1 MKKIII
7 LAAAALAMVAC
18 AEKTEKSA
26 RWTPEQA
33 QAWYDEQGWLVGCD
47 YIPADAINQIE
58 MWSGS
63 TYNHDL
69 IDKELGWAE
78 GLGFN
83 TLRVYL
89 SSVVYEND
97 PQGLKDRMSDFLG
110 ICEAHSIRP
119 LFVFFDDCWN
129 AESEYG
135 TQPEPKPGIHNSG
148 WVRDPSASLRADTLA
163 LYPKLEKY
171 VKDVLTTFANDKR
184 ILLWD
189 LYNEPGNSKQ
199 GDASLPLL
207 KNVFKWAQEV
217 RPSQPLSAGV
227 WKDKLKTL
235 NEFQLAN
242 SDVTTY
248 HNYSGDVEDQ
258 QNAIDTL
265 KAYGRPVICTEYMA
279 RTKGCTFQKVM
290 PILKENNVAAISWG
304 FVAGKTNTIFA
315 WDTPLPE
322 AVEPELWFHDIFRQ
336 DGTAFSD
343 EEVAFIKEMTGAAK

>member
-18 AEKTEKSA
+18 AEKSA

-248 HNYSGDVEDQ
+248 HNYSGDV
-258 QNAIDTL
+258 
-265 KAYGRPVICTEYMA
+265 
-279 RTKGCTFQKVM
+279 
-290 PILKENNVAAISWG
+290 
-304 FVAGKTNTIFA
+304 
-315 WDTPLPE
+315 
-322 AVEPELWFHDIFRQ
+322 
-336 DGTAFSD
+336 
-343 EEVAFIKEMTGAAK
+343 